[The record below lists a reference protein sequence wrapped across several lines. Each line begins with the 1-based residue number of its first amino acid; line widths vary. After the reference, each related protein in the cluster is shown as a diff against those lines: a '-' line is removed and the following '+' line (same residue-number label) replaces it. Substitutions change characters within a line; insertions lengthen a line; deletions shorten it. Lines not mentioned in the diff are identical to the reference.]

1 MIRGSTGN
9 LTPPSRIDI
18 KGKKC
23 YIRVRIPLVS
33 DITLM
38 TIGDIDVPKNTIGR
52 SKASQGCFGRKE
64 MKVAHS

>member
-1 MIRGSTGN
+1 M
-9 LTPPSRIDI
+9 
-18 KGKKC
+18 
-23 YIRVRIPLVS
+23 PLVS